1 MMKRIISAILAVLLL
16 AAVCSLAGCG
26 QLSGQH
32 RVEIKVKDYGIIRL
46 TLDADTAPITVTN
59 FIKLV
64 KSGFYDGLTF
74 HRIINGFMI
83 QGGDPNG
90 NGTGG
95 TGTTIKGEFSDNGVM
110 NSLSHVRGVISMAR
124 GGDRYYIENGQLVHD
139 MGYDTGSS
147 QFFIMHKDRPQL
159 DGKYAAF
166 GWVTEGMEVVDA
178 IAQNVPVADSNGTVV
193 PGYAPVIEYIKVI
206 K

>member
-1 MMKRIISAILAVLLL
+1 MKRILSLVLAVLLL
-16 AAVCSLAGCG
+16 ASVCSLAGCG

-46 TLDADTAPITVTN
+46 TLDADAAPITVTN

-64 KSGFYDGLTF
+64 KGGFYDGLTF
-74 HRIINGFMI
+74 HRIMEGFMI
-83 QGGDPNG
+83 QGGDPKG

-95 TGTTIKGEFSDNGVM
+95 TDTIKGEFLANGVY
-110 NSLSHVRGVISMAR
+110 NPISHVRGVISLAR
-124 GGDRYYIENGQLVHD
+124 RGEGYTIKDGQVV
-139 MGYDTGSS
+139 YDTGYDSGS
-147 QFFIMHKDRPQL
+147 CQFFIVHEDSTFL

-166 GWVTEGMEVVDA
+166 GWVTEGMDVVDA
-178 IAQNVPVADSNGTVV
+178 IAESVPVTDNNGTVKS
-193 PGYAPVIEYIKVI
+193 GYAPVIEYIKVI

>member
-1 MMKRIISAILAVLLL
+1 MKRILSLVLVVLLL
-16 AAVCSLAGCG
+16 ASVCSLVGCG

-32 RVEIKVKDYGIIRL
+32 RVEIKVKDYGVIRL

-64 KSGFYDGLTF
+64 ERGFYDGLTF
-74 HRIINGFMI
+74 HRIMDGFMI
-83 QGGDPNG
+83 QGGDPKG

-95 TGTTIKGEFSDNGVM
+95 SDPIKGEFSANGV
-110 NSLSHVRGVISMAR
+110 NNPLSHVRGVISMAR
-124 GGDRYYIENGQLVHD
+124 QGGGYTVENGQLVYST
-139 MGYDTGSS
+139 GYDTGSC
-147 QFFIMHKDRPQL
+147 QFFIVHEDSTFL

-166 GWVTEGMEVVDA
+166 GWVTEGMDVVDA
-178 IAQNVPVADSNGTVV
+178 IAKSVPVTDNNGTVKA
-193 PGYAPVIEYIKVI
+193 GYAPVIEYIKVI

>member
-1 MMKRIISAILAVLLL
+1 MKRILSLVLVVLLL
-16 AAVCSLAGCG
+16 ASVCSLAGCG

-46 TLDADTAPITVTN
+46 TLDADAAPITVTN

-64 KSGFYDGLTF
+64 KGGFYDGLTF
-74 HRIINGFMI
+74 HRIMEGFMI
-83 QGGDPNG
+83 QGGDPKG

-95 TGTTIKGEFSDNGVM
+95 TDTIKGEFLENGVY
-110 NSLSHVRGVISMAR
+110 NPISHVRGVISLAR
-124 GGDRYYIENGQLVHD
+124 RGAGYTVKDGQVV
-139 MGYDTGSS
+139 YDTGYDSGS
-147 QFFIMHKDRPQL
+147 CQFFIVHEDSTFL

-166 GWVTEGMEVVDA
+166 GWVTEGMDVVDA
-178 IAQNVPVADSNGTVV
+178 IAESVPVTDNNGTVKS
-193 PGYAPVIEYIKVI
+193 GYAPVIEYIKVI